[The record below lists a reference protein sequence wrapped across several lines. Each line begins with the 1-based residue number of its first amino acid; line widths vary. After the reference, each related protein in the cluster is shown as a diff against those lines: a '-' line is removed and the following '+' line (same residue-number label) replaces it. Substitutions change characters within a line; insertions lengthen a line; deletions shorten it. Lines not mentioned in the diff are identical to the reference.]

1 MPTIYN
7 GFISPEVTPY
17 THALSEKVNELTEQA
32 ENASDSAEV
41 IAAIDQ
47 KIAAIVEAL
56 GRVEE
61 GAALALRRSLDGKHL
76 IEDAR
81 E

>member
-1 MPTIYN
+1 MTVIYN

-17 THALSEKVNELTEQA
+17 THALCEKVSDLTEQA

-47 KIAAIVEAL
+47 KIAAIVEVL

-61 GAALALRRSLDGKHL
+61 GAALALGRSLDGKYV